1 MLRTI
6 LLFTCQSQV
15 IDDFY
20 SKDIILNLFGSNP
33 AHDKREFISRLR
45 NLMRETESRCHEN
58 FQHLVKLVTFCNRD
72 QPYNEIYQIFKVDG
86 LSEIDPFDV
95 EIILDAHH
103 VGLQVKD
110 MFLITGDY
118 KHIVSRKEIIKK
130 NTSLK
135 DVIGLGEFNFG

>member
-1 MLRTI
+1 
-6 LLFTCQSQV
+6 
-15 IDDFY
+15 
-20 SKDIILNLFGSNP
+20 
-33 AHDKREFISRLR
+33 
-45 NLMRETESRCHEN
+45 MRETESRCHAN

-72 QPYNEIYQIFKVDG
+72 QPYNEIYQIFKADG

-110 MFLITGDY
+110 LFLITGDY